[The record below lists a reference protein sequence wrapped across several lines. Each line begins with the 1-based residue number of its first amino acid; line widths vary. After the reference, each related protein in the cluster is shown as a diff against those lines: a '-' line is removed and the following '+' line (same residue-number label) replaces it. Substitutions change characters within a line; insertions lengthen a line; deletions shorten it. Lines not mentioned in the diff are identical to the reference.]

1 MRAGIKSLK
10 ILHHAAT
17 LPFILKLLIVAL
29 LSVGPYFTSLATAET
44 KESTQEEPIAA
55 KKLVLGKAIM
65 CEAVKKSIPQNGA
78 IAFSISLGRVYC
90 FTEFR
95 TVPQKMHIYHKW
107 YHRDKKRA
115 DVKLLL
121 KPERWST
128 FSYVTF
134 KKQDRGPWRVDVTDQ
149 QGNVLR
155 TLRFSI
161 ID

>member
-1 MRAGIKSLK
+1 MTIF
-10 ILHHAAT
+10 HHAMT
-17 LPFILKLLIVAL
+17 PPFILILLIVAL
-29 LSVGPYFTSLATAET
+29 LSFGPYLTSHAQAET
-44 KESTQEEPIAA
+44 ESTPQEPAAA
-55 KKLVLGKAIM
+55 KELVMGKAVV
-65 CEAVKKSIPQNGA
+65 CETVKKSIPHNAA

-90 FTEFR
+90 FTEFL
-95 TVPQKMHIYHKW
+95 TVPQKMYIYHNW
-107 YHRDKKRA
+107 YRRDKKRA
-115 DVKLLL
+115 GVKLLL

-134 KKQDRGPWRVDVTDQ
+134 KKKALGPWRVEVTDQ

>member
-1 MRAGIKSLK
+1 MRAGQKYLTIF
-10 ILHHAAT
+10 HQAMT
-17 LPFILKLLIVAL
+17 LPFILILLIVAL
-29 LSVGPYFTSLATAET
+29 VSFVPYLTSHAKAET
-44 KESTQEEPIAA
+44 KSNTQEPAPA
-55 KKLVLGKAIM
+55 KELVIGKAVV
-65 CEAVKKSIPQNGA
+65 CEAVKKSIPQSGA

-90 FTEFR
+90 FTEFPV
-95 TVPQKMHIYHKW
+95 VPQKMHIYHNW

-115 DVKLLL
+115 GVKLLL

-134 KKQDRGPWRVDVTDQ
+134 KKQDLGPWRVDVTDH
-149 QGNVLR
+149 QGKVLR